1 MPTHSNPF
9 RRRLRTAPAM
19 LAVALAC
26 LGATSVAVAAPLACL
41 IEPSRMVDV
50 GSPVMGVL
58 ELVHV
63 DRGATVR
70 KGQELARLQ
79 ADVERAS
86 VQVAETRAR
95 AQAELQAAQSAAD
108 FARRKLERSI
118 ELEKKEFISPQA
130 VEQARSES
138 EIAEQRLIAA
148 REQQRLSAGEL
159 GLARSQLAQR
169 NIRSPI
175 DGVVIER
182 FMHEGERVDDR
193 PILRV
198 ATLDPLR
205 VEMVLP
211 TQHLGQLKVG
221 DLITITPEIAG
232 SAAAIARVSMV
243 DPVIDAASRTFRV
256 RLDLPNPTREIQAGV
271 RCTAKLAEPARAE
284 ASVANAKP
292 VVPSAMVA
300 PVRTVK
306 R

>member
-1 MPTHSNPF
+1 MPTSGSPF
-9 RRRLRTAPAM
+9 GRRLRAVPAK
-19 LAVALAC
+19 LAVLLGC
-26 LGATSVAVAAPLACL
+26 LGAMPLAAAAPLACV

-50 GSPVMGVL
+50 GSPVMGIL

-79 ADVERAS
+79 GDVERAS
-86 VQVAETRAR
+86 VQVAETRAK

-108 FARRKLERSI
+108 FARRKLERSV

-138 EIAEQRLIAA
+138 EIAEQRLVAA

-175 DGVVIER
+175 DGVVVER
-182 FMHEGERVDDR
+182 FMHEGERVDER

-221 DLITITPEIAG
+221 DRIAITPEIPG
-232 SAAAIARVSMV
+232 SAAAIAQVSMV

-256 RLDLPNPTREIQAGV
+256 RLELPNPKREIQAGV
-271 RCTAKLAEPARAE
+271 RCTANLGEAARPEP
-284 ASVANAKP
+284 SIANAKP
-292 VVPSAMVA
+292 VVPSTMIA
-300 PVRTVK
+300 PVQTVK

>member
-1 MPTHSNPF
+1 MLDHCKP
-9 RRRLRTAPAM
+9 RRRRMYAAPAM
-19 LAVALAC
+19 LAVVLVC
-26 LGATSVAVAAPLACL
+26 LGATPLAVAAPLACV
-41 IEPSRMVDV
+41 IEPSRIVDV
-50 GSPVMGVL
+50 GSPVIGVL

-63 DRGATVR
+63 DRGAIVR

-79 ADVERAS
+79 ADIERAS

-95 AQAELQAAQSAAD
+95 AQAELQAAQSAAE

-138 EIAEQRLIAA
+138 EIAGQRLVAA

-175 DGVVIER
+175 AGVVVER

-221 DLITITPEIAG
+221 DRITITPEIAG
-232 SAAAIARVSMV
+232 SASTVARVAMV
-243 DPVIDAASRTFRV
+243 DAVIDAASRTFRV
-256 RLDLPNPTREIQAGV
+256 RLDLPNPKNEVRAGV
-271 RCTAKLAEPARAE
+271 RCSAILAEPARSD
-284 ASVANAKP
+284 ASVATSVP
-292 VVPSAMVA
+292 VAPSAMIV

>member
-1 MPTHSNPF
+1 MS
-9 RRRLRTAPAM
+9 ACA
-19 LAVALAC
+19 AALAWI
-26 LGATSVAVAAPLACL
+26 AAQPPAAIAAPLACL
-41 IEPSRMVDV
+41 IEPSRVVDV

-63 DRGATVR
+63 DRGAIVR

-138 EIAEQRLIAA
+138 EIAEQRLVAA
-148 REQQRLSAGEL
+148 REQQRLSMGEL

-175 DGVVIER
+175 DGVVVER
-182 FMHEGERVDDR
+182 FMHEGERVDER

-211 TQHLGQLKVG
+211 TQHLGQLKLG
-221 DLITITPEIAG
+221 DHVTITPEIAG
-232 SAAAIARVSMV
+232 SAAAVARVSMI
-243 DPVIDAASRTFRV
+243 DPIIDAASRTFRV
-256 RLDLPNPTREIQAGV
+256 RLDLPNPKRDIQAGV
-271 RCTAKLAEPARAE
+271 RL
-284 ASVANAKP
+284 SLIHI
-292 VVPSAMVA
+292 
-300 PVRTVK
+300 
-306 R
+306 